1 VAQVNRSFVTQSWF
15 HSHEEDQG
23 DEQVFRPSSWPF
35 PPSRGRTGFDLLPDG
50 TMRSAGPGR
59 DDRPGSA
66 EGTWDL
72 QQNLLRLA
80 DSRQGSQVFV
90 LLSVAS
96 DRLILKKPA

>member
-1 VAQVNRSFVTQSWF
+1 MAEVNRSLLTQRWL

-23 DEQVFRPSSWPF
+23 DELVFRPASWPF

-80 DSRQGSQVFV
+80 DPRQGSQAFV
-90 LLSVAS
+90 LSSAAS
-96 DRLILKKPA
+96 DRLVLKKLA